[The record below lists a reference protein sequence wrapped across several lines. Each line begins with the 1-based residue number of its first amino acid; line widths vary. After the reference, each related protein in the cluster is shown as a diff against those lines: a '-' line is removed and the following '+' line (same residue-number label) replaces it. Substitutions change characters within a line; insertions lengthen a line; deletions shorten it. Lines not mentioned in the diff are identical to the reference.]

1 MEDEKME
8 ALKSAIVHKACLKQD
23 VYAITKD
30 VFSELK
36 AVLAEVTREIY
47 DFITPSDTRVTI
59 ELKTMGA
66 FESKMTM
73 AGDTIIFHMHTNVF
87 SFPSSH
93 MVYKSPYVMKNKE
106 NAYCGIINIYNF
118 LTDSYRF
125 NRLNDSGY
133 LVGRIFVNRERHFF
147 VEGQSQLGF
156 LFRDFS
162 NSSLDSAKLRSIVET
177 ALLHIIDFDL
187 YSPPYQLVKEVTLND
202 MQALSQ
208 DLRIK
213 TGKRL
218 GFKFSADD
226 GNVTF

>member
-1 MEDEKME
+1 ME